1 MFERLSRS
9 WSLVKAS
16 ASVLKQDK
24 ELLLFPLISMG
35 ALVLVVASFALP
47 VFGLGILDGM
57 SGGGDKA
64 VSAGMYVVGFLFYL
78 SQYFV
83 IFFFNAALVGAA
95 MIRLDGGN
103 PTLGDGMRIATS
115 KIGAIAG
122 YALIAA
128 TVGMILRAI
137 QERVG
142 FIGRI
147 IVGLLG
153 VAWTVATYLVVPV
166 LVARDVGP
174 IDAVKESTALLR
186 KTWGENVI
194 GQVGI
199 GAAFGFIFMAVI
211 GCGFVLVAASFMT
224 HSIVLIVLALVVASL
239 FTHSIPLLV
248 VALVAT
254 VLAVGITGLVQSA
267 LTGIYAAALYR
278 YATTGESTQGFDSG
292 ALKLAFAP
300 K

>member
-1 MFERLSRS
+1 MFDRLSRS
-9 WSLVKAS
+9 WTLVKAS

-35 ALVLVVASFALP
+35 ALILVVASFALP
-47 VFGLGILDGM
+47 VFGLGMLDSV
-57 SGGGDKA
+57 SGGGDERVSLGLYA
-64 VSAGMYVVGFLFYL
+64 VAFRFYF

-95 MIRLDGGN
+95 MIRLDGGD
-103 PTLGDGMRIATS
+103 PTFSDGIRIATS
-115 KIGAIAG
+115 KLGAIAG
-122 YALIAA
+122 YALVAA

-153 VAWTVATYLVVPV
+153 ASWTIATYLVVPV
-166 LVARDVGP
+166 LVTRDVGP
-174 IDAVKESTALLR
+174 IAAVKESTALLR

-194 GQVGI
+194 GQVGLA
-199 GAAFGFIFMAVI
+199 AAFGFIFLGVI
-211 GCGFVLVAASFMT
+211 GCGMLLVAASFFA
-224 HSIVLIVLALVVASL
+224 HSV
-239 FTHSIPLLV
+239 FLLV

-278 YATTGESTQGFDSG
+278 YATTGAGTQGFDSN

-300 K
+300 KK

>member
-1 MFERLSRS
+1 MGVVGHEIDLHRKGIAVFARLSRS
-9 WSLVKAS
+9 WSLVEAS

-24 ELLLFPLISMG
+24 ELLLFPLISMA
-35 ALVLVVASFALP
+35 ALVVVVASFALP
-47 VFGLGILDGM
+47 VFGLGMLDSA
-57 SGGGDKA
+57 SGGGDERVFVA
-64 VSAGMYVVGFLFYL
+64 RYVVAFLFYF

-95 MIRLDGGN
+95 MIRLDGAN
-103 PTLGDGMRIATS
+103 PTLGDGLRIATS
-115 KIGAIAG
+115 RIGAIAG
-122 YALIAA
+122 YALVAA

-153 VAWTVATYLVVPV
+153 VSWTIATYLVVPV
-166 LVARDVGP
+166 LVARELGP
-174 IDAVKESTALLR
+174 IAAVKESASLLK

-194 GQVGI
+194 GQAGLA
-199 GAAFGFIFMAVI
+199 AAFGFIFLGVI
-211 GCGFVLVAASFMT
+211 GCGMLLVAAAFYT
-224 HSIVLIVLALVVASL
+224 QSIFLIVVA
-239 FTHSIPLLV
+239 F
-248 VALVAT
+248 VAT
-254 VLAVGITGLVQSA
+254 ILGIVITGLVQSA

-278 YATTGESTQGFDSG
+278 YATTGESTRGFDSN

>member
-1 MFERLSRS
+1 MFTRLSRS
-9 WSLVKAS
+9 WELVKAS
-16 ASVLKQDK
+16 ASVLRQDK

-47 VFGLGILDGM
+47 VFGLGMLQSI
-57 SGGGDKA
+57 SGGSDERISVGLYA
-64 VSAGMYVVGFLFYL
+64 VAFLFYF

-95 MIRLDGGN
+95 MIRLDGGD
-103 PTLGDGMRIATS
+103 PTFSDGMRIATS

-122 YALIAA
+122 YALVAA

-153 VAWTVATYLVVPV
+153 AGWTVATYMVVPV

-174 IDAVKESTALLR
+174 IEAVKESTALLK

-194 GQVGI
+194 GQVGLA
-199 GAAFGFIFMAVI
+199 AAFGFIFFGVML
-211 GCGFVLVAASFMT
+211 CGM
-224 HSIVLIVLALVVASL
+224 ALVVAAFVSQSL
-239 FTHSIPLLV
+239 FLIVTAFV
-248 VALVAT
+248 VVI
-254 VLAVGITGLVQSA
+254 LAIGITGLLQSA

-278 YATTGESTQGFDSG
+278 YATTGKSTQGFDSG
-292 ALKLAFAP
+292 AMKRAFAP

>member
-1 MFERLSRS
+1 MFTRLSRS
-9 WSLVKAS
+9 WELVKAS
-16 ASVLKQDK
+16 ASVLRQDK

-47 VFGLGILDGM
+47 VFGLGMLQSI
-57 SGGGDKA
+57 SGGSDKRISVGLYA
-64 VSAGMYVVGFLFYL
+64 VAFLFYF

-95 MIRLDGGN
+95 MIRLDGGD
-103 PTLGDGMRIATS
+103 PTFSDGMRIATS

-122 YALIAA
+122 YALVAA

-153 VAWTVATYLVVPV
+153 AGWTVATYMVVPV

-174 IDAVKESTALLR
+174 IEAVKESTALLK

-194 GQVGI
+194 GQVGLA
-199 GAAFGFIFMAVI
+199 AAFGFIFFGVML
-211 GCGFVLVAASFMT
+211 GGM
-224 HSIVLIVLALVVASL
+224 ALVVAAFASQSL
-239 FTHSIPLLV
+239 FLIVTAFV
-248 VALVAT
+248 VVI
-254 VLAVGITGLVQSA
+254 LAIGITGLLQSA

-278 YATTGESTQGFDSG
+278 YATTGKSTQGFDSG
-292 ALKLAFAP
+292 AMKLAFAP

>member
-16 ASVLKQDK
+16 ASVLRQDK

-35 ALVLVVASFALP
+35 ALILVVASFALP
-47 VFGLGILDGM
+47 VFGLGVLDGI
-57 SGGGDKA
+57 SRGGSPEI
-64 VSAGMYVVGFLFYL
+64 SAGLYAVAFLFYF

-95 MIRLDGGN
+95 MIRLDGGT
-103 PTLGDGMRIATS
+103 PTFGDGLRVATS
-115 KIGAIAG
+115 KVGTIAG

-153 VAWTVATYLVVPV
+153 ATWTVATYLVVPV

-194 GQVGI
+194 GQVGLA
-199 GAAFGFIFMAVI
+199 AAFGFIFLGVVL
-211 GCGFVLVAASFMT
+211 CGAL
-224 HSIVLIVLALVVASL
+224 LVVASL

-248 VALVAT
+248 VALAAT
-254 VLAVGITGLVQSA
+254 VLAIGITGLVQSA

-278 YATTGESTQGFDSG
+278 YATTGQSTAGFDSA